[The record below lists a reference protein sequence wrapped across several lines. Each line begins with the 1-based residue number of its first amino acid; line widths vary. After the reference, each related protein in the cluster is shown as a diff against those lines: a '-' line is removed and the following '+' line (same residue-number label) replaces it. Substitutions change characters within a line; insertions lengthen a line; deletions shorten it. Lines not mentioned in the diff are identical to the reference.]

1 MHHRTFNYLPM
12 TSRKQLTRTL
22 CVFLLAATI
31 LQTVVI
37 TVQAAEF
44 TPPSQQELEQITQA
58 ITQIENW

>member
-1 MHHRTFNYLPM
+1 MRFSAGRHGIT
-12 TSRKQLTRTL
+12 
-22 CVFLLAATI
+22 
-31 LQTVVI
+31 QTVVI